1 MRFRITTGLSAEE
14 IRDALSKHIEPKVIF
29 RNYLQNKPKLFEGN
43 ISTTNFEL
51 RRIETHRSITKVT
64 LQGNIIKREG
74 YNIVDVSA
82 LYPWTEIIIYSCILL
97 YALYSSYNDL
107 TSLFIILSIGFI
119 IFIFGRGKYIMDT
132 VTGRDEIFKI
142 IKGNSIENI

>member
-64 LQGNIIKREG
+64 LQG
-74 YNIVDVSA
+74 
-82 LYPWTEIIIYSCILL
+82 ILL
-97 YALYSSYNDL
+97 SEKAIILL
-107 TSLFIILSIGFI
+107 MFRHCIPGQRLLFIPVSYYTL
-119 IFIFGRGKYIMDT
+119 YIHHIM
-132 VTGRDEIFKI
+132 I
-142 IKGNSIENI
+142 